1 MPPWLQAIILGIVQ
15 GLTEFIPISSSGH
28 LVIVPYLAGWPDPGL
43 AFNVALHLG
52 TALAVVVF
60 FRRELVAMARGLLRG
75 GRGGQDPDGAV
86 YRRLAV
92 FVVLATI
99 PVGLAGVL
107 LEDLVGEA
115 FTNPLVAAAFLLLTA
130 ALLTLGEWRRDARIN
145 RAAAARPA
153 PAADTPVW
161 TGSWVGEASQA
172 QAAPLGVLPM
182 GDDAQ
187 DPDGAP
193 LDRVRLRQAL
203 LIGLVQMVALLPG
216 VSRSGATI
224 TAGMVAG
231 LTREAATRFSFLLS
245 LPALLG
251 AFVVSLPDLAEPGP
265 YSGAAIA
272 GAVVAAFG
280 AGYAAVRFLVA
291 LVARDRLTGFAR
303 YCVFVAVVT
312 VIAYQFLGPP
322 SSGV

>member
-1 MPPWLQAIILGIVQ
+1 MPPWLQAIVLGIVQ

-52 TALAVVVF
+52 TALAVVVY

-75 GRGGQDPDGAV
+75 GRGGQDPDGAI
-86 YRRLAV
+86 YRWLAILV
-92 FVVLATI
+92 ALATI
-99 PVGLAGVL
+99 PVGVAGVL
-107 LEDLVGEA
+107 LEDLIGEA
-115 FTNPLVAAAFLLLTA
+115 FTNPLVAAGFLLLTA
-130 ALLTLGEWRRDARIN
+130 ALLTVGEWRRDARVK
-145 RAAAARPA
+145 RATAARPA
-153 PAADTPVW
+153 PAADAPVW
-161 TGSWVGEASQA
+161 RGSWVGDAA
-172 QAAPLGVLPM
+172 QVDVMPVGMLPM
-182 GDDAQ
+182 GDDTE
-187 DPDGAP
+187 DPHGTT

-203 LIGLVQMVALLPG
+203 LIGLAQMVALLPG

-224 TAGMVAG
+224 TGGMVAG

-272 GAVVAAFG
+272 GAVVASFL

-322 SSGV
+322 SSV

>member
-1 MPPWLQAIILGIVQ
+1 MPPWLQAIVLGVVQ
-15 GLTEFIPISSSGH
+15 GLTEFIPVSSSGH

-43 AFNVALHLG
+43 AFDVALHLG
-52 TALAVVVF
+52 TALAVVVYF
-60 FRRELVAMARGLLRG
+60 HRELLAMVRGFVRG
-75 GRGGQDPDGAV
+75 GRDPDGVV

-92 FVVLATI
+92 FVVLGTI
-99 PVGLAGVL
+99 PVGVAGVL
-107 LEDLVGEA
+107 AEDLVGEA
-115 FTNPLVAAAFLLLTA
+115 FTDPLISAGFLLLTA
-130 ALLTLGEWRRDARIN
+130 ALLVIAEWRRSARIK
-145 RAAAARPA
+145 RTVKSGSPSAS
-153 PAADTPVW
+153 DTPVW
-161 TGSWVGEASQA
+161 TGDWIGDADREAG
-172 QAAPLGVLPM
+172 AAVEALPM
-182 GDDAQ
+182 GDDAE
-187 DPDGAP
+187 DPAGAT
-193 LDRVRLRQAL
+193 LDRMALRQAL
-203 LIGLVQMVALLPG
+203 AIGLAQMVALLPG

-224 TAGMVAG
+224 TGGIAAG

-251 AFVVSLPDLAEPGP
+251 AFVVSLPDLSEPGP

-272 GAVVAAFG
+272 GGVVASFI

-322 SSGV
+322 STA